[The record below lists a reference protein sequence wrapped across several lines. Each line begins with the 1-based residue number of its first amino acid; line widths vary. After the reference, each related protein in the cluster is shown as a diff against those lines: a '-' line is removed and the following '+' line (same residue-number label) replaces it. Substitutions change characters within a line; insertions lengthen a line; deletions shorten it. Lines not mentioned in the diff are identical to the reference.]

1 MLARSVVSGRGA
13 DVVGSTACELA
24 DDARRGAVVGV
35 AECGGAGEGAEETV
49 MVTRTVVVAVTVA
62 STSGSVAGPTGA
74 AWATPSFERGAGVSA
89 SASATVPDGRV
100 LQLVGGWVGSSP
112 RARRCAPPSRVLFEH
127 RRLRSFV
134 AYHMRTDTQV
144 LTMSRNEEQSKD
156 RLEVLHIRL

>member
-1 MLARSVVSGRGA
+1 MVSGRGA

-74 AWATPSFERGAGVSA
+74 ACATPSYELDVTVHISA
-89 SASATVPDGRV
+89 
-100 LQLVGGWVGSSP
+100 
-112 RARRCAPPSRVLFEH
+112 F
-127 RRLRSFV
+127 
-134 AYHMRTDTQV
+134 
-144 LTMSRNEEQSKD
+144 
-156 RLEVLHIRL
+156 